1 MALCNITT
9 MSSVLVNTTSPKAR
23 LEALNALSYLADS
36 KHKFKMAPVL
46 DDIISCIDSP
56 DRLNDEEYEL
66 ILSIFANLLSTDI
79 TLTTELTN
87 SIASILSD
95 AKGEQIQR
103 ECLNCFLI
111 IATSNPAYLCTPSC
125 LDEILTVST
134 RTIDDSSISTMFD
147 VIIMIC
153 STIDGAEFLLDP
165 HNLNYFRNFVQNH
178 QSKPEYQL
186 VTAQIINKIVNFDNL
201 LGACL
206 DAKLDDIIGSFLDEN
221 PQLDETKALLFESG
235 NRLALEKRHRVRNID
250 GQRTQSRLSRITND
264 ISSTIGQSETLP
276 SLEGSIP
283 SLPMA

>member
-1 MALCNITT
+1 MA
-9 MSSVLVNTTSPKAR
+9 A
-23 LEALNALSYLADS
+23 
-36 KHKFKMAPVL
+36 VL

-66 ILSIFANLLSTDI
+66 ILNIFSNLLLTDI

-95 AKGEQIQR
+95 AKGEHIQRYDYEFLNSHRKSVFSR

-111 IATSNPAYLCTPSC
+111 IAKSNPAYLCTPSC

-134 RTIDDSSISTMFD
+134 RTIDDSSISAMFD
-147 VIIMIC
+147 VIIMIA

-165 HNLNYFRNFVQNH
+165 QNLNYFRNFVLNH
-178 QSKPEYQL
+178 QSRPEYQL

-201 LGACL
+201 LGPCL
-206 DAKLDDIIGSFLDEN
+206 DAKIDEMIGAFLDEN
-221 PQLDETKALLFESG
+221 PRTDETKALLFESG
-235 NRLALEKRHRVRNID
+235 NRLAMEKRRRARSTDDHP
-250 GQRTQSRLSRITND
+250 RTQSRLSRITND